1 MANDTAKT
9 QTTNIV
15 PVQGIF
21 GPLPPYPCITLV
33 GPAGEYFYAP
43 TNPNL
48 DGVSITNS
56 TINSTTIGLTTPAAA
71 AFTNIA
77 TTTGTISSVPSG
89 PTSLVNQQYVDAV
102 AQGLSFKQPANY
114 TTLGNIT
121 LSGLGTQANGDWAS
135 SLTAGMRI
143 LVKNQSAPSENGI
156 YVAASSG
163 WSRSSDA
170 NTWDELLAAY
180 LFILE
185 GATWGGSAWV
195 STIAPGGTLGV
206 TAVTFTQFSNTALYT
221 AGTGLTLNNYQFSIT
236 NTTVTAGAYGSASN
250 TLTATVNAQG
260 QLTSL
265 AATPIAIANTQVS
278 GLGTMSTQNANTVAI
293 TGGNIDG
300 TTIGGSTAAAI
311 TGTTVTAN
319 TQFSGPGTGITG
331 TASAL
336 SIGGN
341 AATATS
347 ATTATNLAGGAT
359 GSLPYQSGAGATT
372 FLAAGTN
379 GYVLTLAGGVPTWA
393 AEQFQGDVVGP
404 ASATDNALARYD
416 GSSGKLIQNSGITLS
431 DAGALQNVNEI
442 NFDTTPTSVVGGQGS
457 LFWNSSEGTLD
468 LVMRGGNT
476 TQHIGEEVFYT
487 ARNAT
492 GSTINKATPVYA
504 SGVTA
509 GSKRIEISPMIAN
522 GTIDELRFVGLTSE
536 NISNGVN
543 GFVTEFGYIRN
554 IDTSGAPYG
563 QTWATG
569 DIIYVSPTTAGYLTN
584 VLPVAPNLKIVVAIV
599 IEADNN
605 FGVLL
610 VRPTA
615 YPQIDNLSNVNIA
628 TVTGGDLLV
637 YDGTDSRW
645 ENAAQSTITAGK
657 ATNLAGGSA
666 GQVPYQSA
674 TDTTLFTSTGTTG
687 QVLTSNGSSA
697 PSWTTPTAYAT
708 VTDDTTTN
716 AARYVMF
723 ANQTAGNL
731 TTTFVA
737 STKFQFNPSS
747 GDLSATSFSGAGT
760 GLTGTASSLSIGGNA
775 ATATSSTT
783 ATNLAGGANGSIPY
797 QTGSGTTTFLAAGT
811 NGNVITLAGG
821 VPTWAAPDPAGITIT
836 DDTTTNA
843 TRYITFTSSTTGSIT
858 GESVSSTKLQFNP
871 STGILTTTEFSGAGT
886 GLTGTASGLSIGGN
900 AATATS
906 STTSTNLAGGASGNV
921 PYQTASGTTTF
932 LATGSNGQVLTLAS
946 GVPSWAT
953 PTTGTVTS
961 VGGTGTVSGISL
973 SGTVTSS
980 GNLSLGGTLD
990 LSSPPA
996 IGGTAP
1002 STGTFTDVTLNAQ
1015 GDVRFAD
1022 SDSSNWVAFQGAATI
1037 SSNVTWTLPA
1047 SDGTNGQVL
1056 STNGSGTLSWA
1067 SSGGGGGGFVAG
1079 TRMLFVQTSA
1089 PTGWTKDTTN
1099 YDNHAIRVVTGTAS
1113 TGGSVNFTT
1122 AFVSQSVSGTV
1133 GATTLTTNE
1142 MPSHTH
1148 PVGGTSPGAFTSN
1161 PNASGWSSASRNG
1174 NTVSAA
1180 TGGGGSHDHSFTGT
1194 AINLAVKYLDVITA
1208 TKD

>member
-21 GPLPPYPCITLV
+21 GPLPPYPCITLI

-56 TINSTTIGLTTPAAA
+56 TINSTTIGATTPSTGV
-71 AFTNIA
+71 FTNIA
-77 TTTGTISSVPSG
+77 TTTGTITAVPSG

-143 LVKNQSAPSENGI
+143 LVKNQSAPAENGI

-221 AGTGLTLNNYQFSIT
+221 AGTGLTLSSYQFSIT
-236 NTTVTAGAYGSASN
+236 NTGVAAGAYGGASK
-250 TLTATVNAQG
+250 TLSATVNAQG
-260 QLTSL
+260 QLTLLSEQN
-265 AATPIAIANTQVS
+265 IAISNSQVS
-278 GLGTMSTQNANTVAI
+278 GLGTMSTQNSNSVSI
-293 TGGNIDG
+293 TGGSIDG
-300 TTIGGSTAAAI
+300 TTIGGSSAGAI
-311 TGTTVTAN
+311 TGTTITAN
-319 TQFSGPGTGITG
+319 TQFSGAGTGLTG
-331 TASAL
+331 TASSL

-347 ATTATNLAGGAT
+347 ATSATTTTNLAGGST
-359 GSLPYQSGAGATT
+359 GSVPYQSGAGATT
-372 FLAAGTN
+372 FVGIGST
-379 GYVLTLAGGVPTWA
+379 GQVLTVAGGIPSWATPSGGTVTSVGGTGTVSGISLSGTVTSSGNLTLGGALDLSAPPTIGNA
-393 AEQFQGDVVGP
+393 TPNTISGTTVTATTKFVGP
-404 ASATDNALARYD
+404 YFDAATSAGGALRNASGAAQLQWGAGGGNNLSLDVSTNINGANAQIDISPTGTGHVHIKPTGAGSIEIAPTNLGTINNMSIGATTA
-416 GSSGKLIQNSGITLS
+416 SSGKFTTIDFSSTLAVS
-431 DAGALQNVNEI
+431 
-442 NFDTTPTSVVGGQGS
+442 
-457 LFWNSSEGTLD
+457 
-468 LVMRGGNT
+468 
-476 TQHIGEEVFYT
+476 
-487 ARNAT
+487 
-492 GSTINKATPVYA
+492 GST
-504 SGVTA
+504 
-509 GSKRIEISPMIAN
+509 
-522 GTIDELRFVGLTSE
+522 
-536 NISNGVN
+536 
-543 GFVTEFGYIRN
+543 
-554 IDTSGAPYG
+554 
-563 QTWATG
+563 
-569 DIIYVSPTTAGYLTN
+569 
-584 VLPVAPNLKIVVAIV
+584 
-599 IEADNN
+599 
-605 FGVLL
+605 
-610 VRPTA
+610 
-615 YPQIDNLSNVNIA
+615 
-628 TVTGGDLLV
+628 
-637 YDGTDSRW
+637 
-645 ENAAQSTITAGK
+645 
-657 ATNLAGGSA
+657 GSA
-666 GQVPYQSA
+666 GQVLQ
-674 TDTTLFTSTGTTG
+674 
-687 QVLTSNGSSA
+687 SNGSSA
-697 PSWTTPTAYAT
+697 PTWTTPTAYAT

-747 GDLSATSFSGAGT
+747 GDLTATSFSGAGTGLTGTANSLSIGGNAATATSATSATNLAGGANGSVPYQTGSGATTFLAAGTNGYVMTLASGVPTWAAPDPAGITITDDTTTNATRYLTFTSATTGSITGENVSSTKLQFNPSTGILTATEFSGAGT

-775 ATATSSTT
+775 ATATSATT
-783 ATNLAGGANGSIPY
+783 A
-797 QTGSGTTTFLAAGT
+797 
-811 NGNVITLAGG
+811 
-821 VPTWAAPDPAGITIT
+821 
-836 DDTTTNA
+836 
-843 TRYITFTSSTTGSIT
+843 
-858 GESVSSTKLQFNP
+858 
-871 STGILTTTEFSGAGT
+871 
-886 GLTGTASGLSIGGN
+886 
-900 AATATS
+900 
-906 STTSTNLAGGASGNV
+906 TNLAGGASGNV
-921 PYQTASGTTTF
+921 PYQTASGATTF

-980 GNLSLGGTLD
+980 GNLTLGGTLD
-990 LSSPPA
+990 LSSPPT
-996 IGGTAP
+996 IGNTTANTIAGTTITATTKFVGPYFDASSSAGGALRNASGAAQLQWGAGGGNNVSLDVSTNMNGTNAQIDISPTGTGHVHIKPTGSGSLEIAPTSAGTINNMSIGQTTP
-1002 STGTFTDVTLNAQ
+1002 STATFTNVTLNAQ

-1047 SDGTNGQVL
+1047 TDGTSGQVL

-1067 SSGGGGGGFVAG
+1067 SSGGGGGGFDAG
-1079 TRMLFVQTSA
+1079 TRMLFAQTSA

-1113 TGGSVNFTT
+1113 TGGTVNFTT

-1133 GATTLTTNE
+1133 GGTTLTTAE

-1148 PVGGTSPGAFTSN
+1148 PVGGTSPGGNAGN
-1161 PNASGWSSASRNG
+1161 PNASSWSSASRNG
-1174 NTVSAA
+1174 NTSSAA
-1180 TGGGGSHDHSFTGT
+1180 TGGGGSHNHSFTGT
-1194 AINLAVKYLDVITA
+1194 AIDLAVKYLDVITA